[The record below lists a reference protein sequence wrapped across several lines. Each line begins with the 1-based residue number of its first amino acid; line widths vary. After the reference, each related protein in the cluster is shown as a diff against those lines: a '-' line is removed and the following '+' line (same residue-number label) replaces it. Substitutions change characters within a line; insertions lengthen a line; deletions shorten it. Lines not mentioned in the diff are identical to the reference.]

1 VLAAAGSNEK
11 RRALG
16 IELSKPLTPLLD
28 QIGSP
33 ADLRKMRESDLSQLA
48 EELRAE
54 TISAVSVTGGHLG
67 AGLGVVELTVALH
80 YVFDTPSDRI
90 VWDVGHQAYPHKILT
105 GRRERIRSL
114 RQGGGLSGFTKR
126 LESEY
131 DAFGAAHSST
141 SISASLGMAVARDL
155 SQGANHVVAVI
166 GDGAM
171 SAGMAY
177 EAMNNAGALGSR
189 LIVILNDNDMSIA
202 PPTGAMSAYLARLV
216 SGRAYRSLRGAAK
229 QVARRL
235 PKFFYDKARLT
246 EEYGRNFWTGGT
258 LFEELG
264 FYYVGP
270 IDGHNLDHL
279 LPILKNVRDMQD
291 GPVLVHVVTKKG
303 KGYPPA
309 EAADDKYH
317 GVSAFDVI
325 TGAQAKPKTNA
336 PTYTRVFADA
346 LVDAAR
352 RDDKIVGITAAMP
365 EGTGLDRMQEVFPE
379 RVFDVGIAEQHAV
392 TFAAGLATE
401 GYKPFCA
408 IYSTFLQRAYDQ
420 VVHDVA
426 IQKLPVRFAIDR
438 AGLVGADGPTHAGA
452 FDIAYLTCL
461 PNMTVMVA
469 ADEAELVHMVA
480 TAAAHDSGP
489 IALRY
494 PRGEG
499 VGVDMPEHGEPLPIG
514 KGRVLREGSRVA
526 ILSLGARLAEALK
539 AADELA
545 ARGLSTTVADAR
557 FAKPLDQELIL
568 KLAAKHKLLITIE
581 EGAAGGFGAH
591 VLTLLSE
598 AGALESGLRVR
609 VMTLPDKFQDQDKP
623 DRMYAAAGLDAKG
636 IVAKAIAA
644 LGDVEP
650 RVSSRFA

>member
-1 VLAAAGSNEK
+1 VT
-11 RRALG
+11 
-16 IELSKPLTPLLD
+16 KPSTPILD
-28 QIGSP
+28 QINSP
-33 ADLRKMRESDLSQLA
+33 ADLRKLSESDLARLA
-48 EELRAE
+48 DELRAE

-80 YVFDTPSDRI
+80 YVFNTPADRVI
-90 VWDVGHQAYPHKILT
+90 WDVGHQAYPHKILT
-105 GRRERIRSL
+105 GRRDRIRTL

-126 LESEY
+126 AESEY
-131 DAFGAAHSST
+131 DPFGAAHSST
-141 SISASLGMAVARDL
+141 SVSASLGMAVARDL
-155 SQGANHVVAVI
+155 SHAGNHVVSVI

-216 SGRAYRSLRGAAK
+216 SGHTYRSLRDAAK
-229 QVARRL
+229 QLARRL
-235 PKFFYDKARLT
+235 PKFFYDKARRT
-246 EEYGRNFWTGGT
+246 EEYGRGFWTGGT

-279 LPILKNVRDMQD
+279 LPVLKNVRNMQN

-309 EAADDKYH
+309 EAAHDKYH
-317 GVSAFDVI
+317 GVTAFDVI
-325 TGAQAKPKTNA
+325 TGAQSKPKSNA
-336 PTYTRVFADA
+336 PAYTKVFADA
-346 LVDAAR
+346 LLDAAQ
-352 RDDKIVGITAAMP
+352 RDEKIVAITAAMP
-365 EGTGLDRMQEVFPE
+365 DGTGLDRVKRVFPD

-401 GYKPFCA
+401 GYRPFCA
-408 IYSTFLQRAYDQ
+408 IYSTFLQRGYDQ

-452 FDIAYLTCL
+452 FDIAYLSCL
-461 PNMTVMVA
+461 PNMTVMAA

-480 TAAAHDSGP
+480 TAAAHDEGP
-489 IALRY
+489 IAFRY

-499 VGVDMPEHGEPLPIG
+499 VGVDLPERGELLPIG
-514 KGRVLREGSRVA
+514 KGRVVREGSRVA
-526 ILSLGARLAEALK
+526 VLSLGARLGEALK

-557 FAKPLDQELIL
+557 FAKPLDRELIL
-568 KLAAKHKLLITIE
+568 KLARTHKLLITIE

-598 AGALESGLRVR
+598 AGALDNGLKVR
-609 VMTLPDKFQDQDKP
+609 TMTLPDKFLDQDKP
-623 DRMYAAAGLDAKG
+623 ERMYAAAGLDAKG
-636 IVAKAIAA
+636 IVAKALAA
-644 LGDVEP
+644 LGEIET
-650 RVSSRFA
+650 RAASGRIA